1 MKYLVEFHRMFI
13 KVEVEANS
21 EEEAEQIAM
30 EDAYVTTDWANPQ
43 MSLEDY
49 GEFEL
54 ATIEEN

>member
-21 EEEAEQIAM
+21 EEEAEKKAM
-30 EDAYVTTDWANPQ
+30 EEVYLTTDYKQ
-43 MSLEDY
+43 SIQTEDD

-54 ATIEEN
+54 AMIEEN